1 VSKLLLD
8 TNAYSKLV
16 NLSDRSVKEAIEE
29 TETVFIS
36 TIILGELL
44 SGFKRGSLEKKNRE
58 LLNRFL
64 DKPTVE
70 IVSLNK
76 ETAEIYADVL
86 LNLIRKG
93 TPIPTNDI
101 WIAAS
106 AIEHGAVLV
115 TYDTHFLKIPGL
127 RLWDRLKIKN

>member
-1 VSKLLLD
+1 MSKLLLD

-70 IVSLNK
+70 IVALNK

-86 LNLIRKG
+86 LTLTRKG
-93 TPIPTNDI
+93 APIPTNDI

>member
-1 VSKLLLD
+1 MSKLLLD